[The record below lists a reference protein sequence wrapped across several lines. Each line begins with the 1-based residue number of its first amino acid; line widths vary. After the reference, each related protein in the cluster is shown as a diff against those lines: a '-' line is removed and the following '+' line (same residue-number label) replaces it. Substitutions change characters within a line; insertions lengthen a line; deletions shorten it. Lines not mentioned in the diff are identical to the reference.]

1 MTSREVAM
9 LLVQEGDSPKTQWPL
24 AKSAIIIGR
33 EAESDVQIDDRQ
45 VSRQHAEITRTKQGY
60 TLRDLGSKNGTFLN
74 GESVSREPRLMRNGD
89 SIGIALCAKLTF
101 VEEDETAPVIS
112 SGQPQKPS
120 IKMELAAKR
129 VWVAGTE
136 IVPPLSLA
144 QYNLLELLYKNIGHV
159 ISRDKVVETVWS
171 DEEAEGVSEQ
181 AIDALARRL
190 RERIAEVDPDYKY
203 IETVRGHGFRLN
215 LADEP

>member
-1 MTSREVAM
+1 MSSREVAI
-9 LLVQEGDSPKTQWPL
+9 LLVHEGNSPKSQWPL

-33 EAESDVQIDDRQ
+33 EVESDIQIDDRQ
-45 VSRQHAEITRTKQGY
+45 VSRRHAEITRTKQGY
-60 TLRDLGSKNGTFLN
+60 MLRDLASKNGTFLN
-74 GESVSREPRLMRNGD
+74 GEAVSQEPRLIRNGD
-89 SIGIALCAKLTF
+89 SIGIALCGTLTF
-101 VEEDETAPVIS
+101 VEEDATAPII

-120 IKMELAAKR
+120 IRMELAAKR

-144 QYNLLELLYKNIGHV
+144 QYNLLELLYKNTGHV

-190 RERIAEVDPDYKY
+190 RERIAEIDLKNKY

-215 LADEP
+215 LTHEP

>member
-1 MTSREVAM
+1 MSNREVAI

-24 AKSAIIIGR
+24 AKSSIIIGR
-33 EAESDVQIDDRQ
+33 EPESDVQVNDRQ
-45 VSRQHAEITRTKQGY
+45 VSRRHAEIIRTAQGY

-74 GESVSREPRLMRNGD
+74 GEPVSHEPQLIRNGD

-101 VEEDETAPVIS
+101 VEEDATAPIIHERS
-112 SGQPQKPS
+112 QKPS
-120 IKMELAAKR
+120 IKMDLAAKR
-129 VWVAGTE
+129 VWVAGSE
-136 IVPPLSLA
+136 ITPPLSVA
-144 QYNLLELLYKNIGHV
+144 QYNLLELLYTNMGSV

-190 RERIAEVDPDYKY
+190 RERIAEIDPDNKY

-215 LADEP
+215 VTNEP

>member
-1 MTSREVAM
+1 MSSREVAI
-9 LLVQEGDSPKTQWPL
+9 LLVHEGNSPKSQWPL

-33 EAESDVQIDDRQ
+33 EVESDIQIDDRQ
-45 VSRQHAEITRTKQGY
+45 VSRRHAEITRTRQGY
-60 TLRDLGSKNGTFLN
+60 MLRDSGSKNGTFLN
-74 GESVSREPRLMRNGD
+74 GEPVSQQPRLMRNGD

-101 VEEDETAPVIS
+101 VEEDATAQII
-112 SGQPQKPS
+112 SGQPQRPS
-120 IKMELAAKR
+120 IRMELAAKR

-144 QYNLLELLYKNIGHV
+144 QYNLLELLYKNTGHV

-190 RERIAEVDPDYKY
+190 RERIAEVDPENKY

>member
-1 MTSREVAM
+1 MSSREVAI
-9 LLVQEGDSPKTQWPL
+9 LLVHEGNSPKSQWPL

-33 EAESDVQIDDRQ
+33 EVESDIQIDDRQ
-45 VSRQHAEITRTKQGY
+45 VSRRHAEITRTKQGY
-60 TLRDLGSKNGTFLN
+60 MLRDLASKNGTFLN
-74 GESVSREPRLMRNGD
+74 GEAVSQEPRLIRNGD
-89 SIGIALCAKLTF
+89 SIGIALCGKLTF
-101 VEEDETAPVIS
+101 VEEDATAPII

-120 IKMELAAKR
+120 IRMELAAKR

-136 IVPPLSLA
+136 IAPPLSLA
-144 QYNLLELLYKNIGHV
+144 QYNLLELLYKNTGHV

-190 RERIAEVDPDYKY
+190 RERIAEIDPENKY
-203 IETVRGHGFRLN
+203 IETVRGHGCRLN
-215 LADEP
+215 LTDEP